1 MCTIRCGW
9 SMKRKQVEVE
19 KLANKYILKVFKV
32 ISCRPSMRME
42 VGDNKF
48 IYCIM
53 GVFGF
58 DFRRKICKHVELVTA
73 LKYSYNKINRQRYFV
88 NCSLIE

>member
-1 MCTIRCGW
+1 
-9 SMKRKQVEVE
+9 MKRKQVEVE
-19 KLANKYILKVFKV
+19 KFANKYILKVFKV

-48 IYCIM
+48 IYCIT

-58 DFRRKICKHVELVTA
+58 DFRQKICKHVELVIA
-73 LKYSYNKINRQRYFV
+73 LKHNCNKFN
-88 NCSLIE
+88 